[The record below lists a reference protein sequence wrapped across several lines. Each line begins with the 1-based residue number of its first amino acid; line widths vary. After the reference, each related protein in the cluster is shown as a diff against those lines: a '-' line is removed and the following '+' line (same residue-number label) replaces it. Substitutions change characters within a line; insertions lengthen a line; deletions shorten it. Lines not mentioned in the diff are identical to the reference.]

1 MCTHVLYLQTAR
13 ARVGEEGGGA
23 KEGGGV
29 PSVVSGLTAC
39 VGELQS

>member
-1 MCTHVLYLQTAR
+1 MHTCTVPSN
-13 ARVGEEGGGA
+13 GESEGRGGRGGA